1 MNQIAIITS
10 TPKFISSYIENSI
23 LKKAKE
29 RKAVSF
35 HLIDLRKFGLGNYQ
49 QIDNKPY
56 GGGKGMVLMS
66 EPLFGA
72 IDYATNLMG
81 NSSNIN
87 VIYPNTSGSKW
98 DQKEA
103 KRVSRFSKTI
113 LICGHYKGIDQ
124 RVIDKYV
131 THEYSIGDFVLT
143 SGAIPAMIIIDS
155 SVRLMPKA
163 LNSPESSETDSFTH
177 GLLDH
182 PHYTYPRE
190 IAGLKVPDVL
200 LTGHHGDIIKWRLN
214 KRESVTKKKRI
225 DLWKIYKNK
234 LKKSELNYE

>member
-1 MNQIAIITS
+1 M
-10 TPKFISSYIENSI
+10 PI
-23 LKKAKE
+23 LLNLINLSKKKARE
-29 RKAVSF
+29 RKAVYF
-35 HLIDLRKFGLGNYQ
+35 HLIDLREFGLGNYQ
-49 QIDNKPY
+49 QIDDKPY

-66 EPLFGA
+66 KPLFGA

-87 VIYPNTSGSKW
+87 VIFPNTSGSKW
-98 DQKEA
+98 DQEEA

-155 SVRLMPKA
+155 SVRLMSKA